1 MMLVLFIVVM
11 IWVHCLRFRLSS
23 VWRLCFASAYGFIY
37 FIMRT
42 RKFFIL
48 AEDLQQIKKVS
59 PSVYMSMREHFV
71 YRHVFDRS
79 RRVDYYEVILRHRA
93 MQPHILRRFYLLVDK
108 IHVVACDLYR
118 KQEYFDYMLFYTLVQ
133 RLIRML

>member
-1 MMLVLFIVVM
+1 MT
-11 IWVHCLRFRLSS
+11 
-23 VWRLCFASAYGFIY
+23 AGFT
-37 FIMRT
+37 IMRT

-71 YRHVFDRS
+71 YRYVLDRS

-93 MQPHILRRFYLLVDK
+93 MQPHILRRFYLLIDK
-108 IHVVACDLYR
+108 IHVVACDLYSNR
-118 KQEYFDYMLFYTLVQ
+118 HVLNGLTHNDKQNAHA
-133 RLIRML
+133 